1 MIAPRLL
8 RHEDGV
14 VFEDLAPFYVVVLME
29 VPELLAPDA
38 PDEVKRRLY
47 PMPSDDADA
56 QEEWRRLVHPE
67 LFALIASAR
76 DIMRRDLSALE
87 QRREPGAMPA
97 WRVEIPAAHVEAWIS
112 GLNAARLALGARF
125 GIESEADMHPEF
137 DDGGPLDDDEEETT
151 AEDDAANEE
160 ANARRIGVF
169 KIHALAELQ
178 ALAELV
184 HIAKRKPE
192 HQRQRQRE
200 QRQQP

>member
-112 GLNAARLALGARF
+112 GPGSARNCPVSSRVWSGLSAR
-125 GIESEADMHPEF
+125 SW
-137 DDGGPLDDDEEETT
+137 LTT
-151 AEDDAANEE
+151 TTPSFVTPQSSSSVVTPISSAWAKPASVFSGRS
-160 ANARRIGVF
+160 ARAPR
-169 KIHALAELQ
+169 
-178 ALAELV
+178 
-184 HIAKRKPE
+184 
-192 HQRQRQRE
+192 
-200 QRQQP
+200 